1 MNQRVFVKVLDDA
14 RLEHLLSC
22 GECSHGILRMPCAD
36 IVSKIRFCVTWQ
48 WASFPEVHRAL
59 DRSYNYVNLLQ
70 IRNSNEHEYVY

>member
-22 GECSHGILRMPCAD
+22 GECSQGILRMPCAD

-48 WASFPEVHRAL
+48 WASFPEVHRW
-59 DRSYNYVNLLQ
+59 RSYNYVNLLQ